1 MKLQDKVAV
10 VTGAGGGLG
19 RAIAK
24 AMAAEGAKLVLCD
37 INEKTLKETEAE
49 LIETGTGTLTVECDI
64 SSSAEVA
71 QMFSAV
77 KHRFGTV
84 HILVNN
90 AAIVPGDPAG
100 LERNARYMAL
110 MTTPIPRQSLRV
122 TSQMSDEE
130 WHRFWGANV
139 HGTFYCTREALKFM
153 EPQKEGKIINI
164 ASVSGTSSAAAHRP
178 HYSASKGAVV
188 AFTKSVGYEVAGAN
202 IYVNCIAPGAIL
214 TPDAEAY
221 FDQAPPEA
229 LNRFFQIIPAG
240 RIGRPEEYAS
250 LAVYLAWDGHYLVG
264 QILSPNG
271 GVVI

>member
-1 MKLQDKVAV
+1 MKLQNKVALI
-10 VTGAGGGLG
+10 TGAGGGLG

-37 INEKTLKETEAE
+37 INEKTLQETEGE
-49 LIETGTGTLTVECDI
+49 LTKAGTDTLGIKCDI
-64 SSSAEVA
+64 SSSADVIK
-71 QMFSAV
+71 MFDAI
-77 KHRFGTV
+77 KQRFGTL

-90 AAIVPGDPAG
+90 AAIVPGDAAG

-110 MTTPIPRQSLRV
+110 MTTPIPRQSLCV

-130 WHRFWGANV
+130 WHRFWGVNV
-139 HGTFYCTREALKFM
+139 HGTFYCTRESLKLM
-153 EPQKEGKIINI
+153 EPQKDGKIINI
-164 ASVSGTSSAAAHRP
+164 ASVSGTSSAAAHSP

-221 FDQAPPEA
+221 FDHAPPEA
-229 LNRFFQIIPAG
+229 LNSFFQIIPAG

-250 LAVYLAWDGHYLVG
+250 LAVYLASDGHYLYG